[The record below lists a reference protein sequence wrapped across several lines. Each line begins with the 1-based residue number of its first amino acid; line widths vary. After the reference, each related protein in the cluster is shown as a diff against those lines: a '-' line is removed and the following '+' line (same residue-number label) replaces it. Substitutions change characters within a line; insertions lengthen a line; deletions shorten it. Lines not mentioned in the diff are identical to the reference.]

1 MSSRS
6 PAARNHAEVS
16 AEFSRRVDGASSKR
30 WDDPAPVEGW
40 RARDVVGHLV
50 TWLPGFLLGGT
61 DVRLPPVPSVEDDPV
76 AAWHQHA
83 DHVQR
88 LLDDPSTETLVYRSR
103 MFGDL
108 PVAEA
113 IDRFYTTDV
122 FMHTWD
128 LARAT
133 GQDETLDEERC
144 RAIYEGMQDVDDLM
158 RTSGQFGP
166 RIAVPDDASYQDK
179 LIGFIGRDPRPR

>member
-1 MSSRS
+1 MRVLGARPDQWDAPS
-6 PAARNHAEVS
+6 PVS
-16 AEFSRRVDGASSKR
+16 
-30 WDDPAPVEGW
+30 GW

-61 DVRLPPVPSVEDDPV
+61 DLRLDEVPSFEVDPV
-76 AAWHQHA
+76 GAWTEHT
-83 DHVQR
+83 VQVQQ
-88 LLDDPSTETLVYRSR
+88 LLDDPATDDRLFSSR

-108 PVAEA
+108 PLAEA

-133 GQDETLDEERC
+133 GQDDTLDEDRC
-144 RAIYEGMQDVDDLM
+144 RGIYEGMQSMDALL
-158 RTSGQFGP
+158 RESGQFGP
-166 RIAVPDDASYQDK
+166 RIDVPDDASYQDK
-179 LIGFIGRDPRPR
+179 LIGFIGRDPRRS